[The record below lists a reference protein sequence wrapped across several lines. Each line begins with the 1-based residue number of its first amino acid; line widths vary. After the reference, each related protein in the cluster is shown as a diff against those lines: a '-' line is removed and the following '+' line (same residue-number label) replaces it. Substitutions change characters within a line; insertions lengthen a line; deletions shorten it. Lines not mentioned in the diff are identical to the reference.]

1 MAVLIT
7 CERAAGSGYK
17 GKWRDCACVECLR
30 RQTMSTPLDR
40 HIDGIMKYPET
51 ARQELQWIYAN
62 MHRLK
67 TLDGEVAVL
76 RTETKKH
83 RVAARRYE
91 KKLNALQL
99 AYDQECL
106 RARKATSAL
115 ELAEDMKVRIRSLA
129 DMESRKARE
138 AEAKAEAEKLRANHL
153 QKQVLKLER
162 ALREARR
169 DGANGKLTSAI
180 RKITTYSAVGKRLAA
195 ALHPDKVPPEL
206 SDVATEVFQFIQGLR
221 DNAG

>member
-1 MAVLIT
+1 M
-7 CERAAGSGYK
+7 
-17 GKWRDCACVECLR
+17 
-30 RQTMSTPLDR
+30 
-40 HIDGIMKYPET
+40 
-51 ARQELQWIYAN
+51 
-62 MHRLK
+62 
-67 TLDGEVAVL
+67 
-76 RTETKKH
+76 
-83 RVAARRYE
+83 
-91 KKLNALQL
+91 
-99 AYDQECL
+99 

-180 RKITTYSAVGKRLAA
+180 RKIATSSAVGKRLAA

-206 SDVATEVFQFIQGLR
+206 SDALPQRSFNSSKAYVTMRSDEREARVCVPRFLR
-221 DNAG
+221 MNWRRTLS

>member
-1 MAVLIT
+1 
-7 CERAAGSGYK
+7 
-17 GKWRDCACVECLR
+17 
-30 RQTMSTPLDR
+30 MSTPLDR

-83 RVAARRYE
+83 RVAATRYE

-153 QKQVLKLER
+153 QKQVLKLEK
-162 ALREARR
+162 ALREARGDR
-169 DGANGKLTSAI
+169 LDVKITSTI
-180 RKITTYSAVGKRLAA
+180 RKMAKSATVGKRLAA
-195 ALHPDKVPPEL
+195 ACHPDKVPTEMSDACTEL
-206 SDVATEVFQFIQGLR
+206 FRFVQGMR
-221 DNAG
+221 DNTDPC